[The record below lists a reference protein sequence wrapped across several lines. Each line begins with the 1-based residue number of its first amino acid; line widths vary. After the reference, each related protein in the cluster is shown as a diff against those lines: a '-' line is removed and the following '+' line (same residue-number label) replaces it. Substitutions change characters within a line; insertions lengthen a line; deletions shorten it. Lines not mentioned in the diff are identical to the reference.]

1 MNTFE
6 VKGGL
11 LEVGA
16 EKHAHRVALR
26 DFFCSIFGSVSR
38 QAGQGRVQRGGG
50 DGGFSLTPLWIEL
63 DVDQRDDD
71 AHAAEGQQAEVEI
84 TPARKPRKKK
94 GIRYFTPI
102 IRSTIA

>member
-1 MNTFE
+1 MERRNMLTRSPCVIFSVPFSAPLVVKL
-6 VKGGL
+6 VKGG
-11 LEVGA
+11 G
-16 EKHAHRVALR
+16 
-26 DFFCSIFGSVSR
+26 
-38 QAGQGRVQRGGG
+38 RGGSG
-50 DGGFSLTPLWIEL
+50 GGGFSFTPLWIEL

-84 TPARKPRKKK
+84 TPGEKTEEKK